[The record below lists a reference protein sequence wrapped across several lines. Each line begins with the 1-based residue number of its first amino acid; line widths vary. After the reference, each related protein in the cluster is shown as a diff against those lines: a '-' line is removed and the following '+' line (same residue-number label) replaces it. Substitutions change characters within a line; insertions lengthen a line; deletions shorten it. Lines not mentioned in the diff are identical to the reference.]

1 MGTLKLRVAG
11 REEHLLSLLLSVD
24 FTSSIKIINFVQ
36 WFKMEKVHLQNYIF
50 FPLHLGLD
58 LEMIF
63 YITLDPEYVVFFIYF
78 ISSWILYMCHLF
90 FHWKDTSTDRLIGR
104 GPHTS
109 GGMDSTQRTRH
120 CQCQRH
126 LLPGRSQCHGHG
138 HCK

>member
-63 YITLDPEYVVFFIYF
+63 YITLDPEYVVFYIFYIILDIVYV
-78 ISSWILYMCHLF
+78 SSLF
-90 FHWKDTSTDRLIGR
+90 PLE
-104 GPHTS
+104 
-109 GGMDSTQRTRH
+109 
-120 CQCQRH
+120 
-126 LLPGRSQCHGHG
+126 GHQL
-138 HCK
+138 